1 VIDDQNTE
9 SRIGHRAM
17 PHGFQVVCTRGR
29 EEQGRRASGQGVL
42 MLLDTDKDIIFTAT
56 LEEIATCLKTGEEA
70 PTLRR
75 SIKRTPGDHARAFH

>member
-1 VIDDQNTE
+1 
-9 SRIGHRAM
+9 
-17 PHGFQVVCTRGR
+17 
-29 EEQGRRASGQGVL
+29 

-75 SIKRTPGDHARAFH
+75 SIKRTPGDRARAFH